1 MENKTLFGPCVR
13 YGSMTMDETHPCYFC
28 GFPIPV
34 TLEYCKCGIVPCPEC
49 HNCYCTITKEV
60 QDALVKLRNK
70 YCCNPINFARGIGYE
85 TDSDLQKLVP
95 HYKTAFNYCRNLEL
109 ESAKRLNGL
118 DEPQRRSTGSQSGAV
133 PS

>member
-34 TLEYCKCGIVPCPEC
+34 TLEYCKCGIVKCPQC

-60 QDALVKLRNK
+60 QDALITLRNRF
-70 YCCNPINFARGIGYE
+70 CCNPFNFVNGLDTRDYRE
-85 TDSDLQKLVP
+85 LLRLVP
-95 HYKTAFNYCRNLEL
+95 HYPDALNYCRNLEL
-109 ESAKRLNGL
+109 EKSREL
-118 DEPQRRSTGSQSGAV
+118 
-133 PS
+133 